1 MAADILKTLKDEH
14 DLLRDL
20 FDQMEDTTERAT
32 KGRQDLLLK
41 IQNGLLPL
49 AVWEEEVFYP
59 AFKERADRNGLKT
72 HAEAIAEHRAVE
84 LRVLPDLQAAAPDSV
99 EFAGRAKVLGEFVD
113 HHATEEENTM
123 FAMARKMFDAEE
135 LAQMDAQYNKWKSSP
150 AAEEAIQSAMA
161 EAAQANQTNPPSSD

>member
-14 DLLRDL
+14 DHLRSL
-20 FDQMEDTTERAT
+20 FDKMEDTTERAE
-32 KGRQDLLLK
+32 KGRLELLEK
-41 IQNGLLPL
+41 IKQGLLPH

-59 AFKERADRNGLKT
+59 AFKKRADRDGLKS

-84 LRVLPDLQAAAPDSV
+84 LRVLPDLEAASPTTT

-123 FAMARKMFDAEE
+123 FKMARSMFSTEERAE
-135 LAQMDAQYNKWKSSP
+135 MDAQYKEWKGSAAANKAVKKALQDG
-150 AAEEAIQSAMA
+150 AA
-161 EAAQANQTNPPSSD
+161 ANKTNPPPSS